1 VCRCESISRSN
12 RQIVEY
18 KYILIK
24 PIYFIY
30 LVKQKKME
38 VNLDIEPIESWGVTG
53 QHPLIISG
61 PCSAETEEQMLTTA
75 RALKSHGVQI
85 FRAGIWKPR
94 TRPNTFEGVGSV
106 GLKWMRM
113 IKEETGMLT
122 ATEVANVKHV
132 YEALKAGID
141 IIWIGARTSANP
153 FSVQEIADALNG
165 VDIPVLIKNPVNPDV
180 DLWIGAIERIYQAGI
195 TKIGAIHRGF
205 SSFEKSPYRNVPQWQ
220 IPIELRRRMRNLP
233 IICDPSH
240 IAGRADLVFEVS
252 QKAMDLS
259 QVGLIIES
267 HPNPKVAL
275 SDGKQQLTPDEVGD
289 LMKRIKIRKPTSED
303 GNVKATLEEL
313 RHKIDGFD
321 SELLDLFEK
330 RMEVVKQ
337 IGQHKKENDIRILQ
351 TNRWDAII
359 EAAVKT
365 GATKGLSEEFIT
377 RIFKAVH
384 QESINIQENILN
396 K

>member
-1 VCRCESISRSN
+1 
-12 RQIVEY
+12 
-18 KYILIK
+18 
-24 PIYFIY
+24 
-30 LVKQKKME
+30 ME
-38 VNLDIEPIESWGVTG
+38 INLDIEPIESWGVKE
-53 QHPLIISG
+53 QHPLIIAG
-61 PCSAETEEQMLTTA
+61 PCSAETEEQVLTTA
-75 RALKSHGVQI
+75 HALKSHGVQI

-106 GLKWMRM
+106 GLKWMKM
-113 IKEETGMLT
+113 VKEQTGMLT

-141 IIWIGARTSANP
+141 ILWIGARTSANP

-205 SSFEKSPYRNVPQWQ
+205 SSFEKSPYRNIPQWQ
-220 IPIELRRRMRNLP
+220 VPIELRRRMRNLP

-240 IAGRADLVFEVS
+240 IAGRADKVFEVS

-259 QVGLIIES
+259 QEGLIIES
-267 HPNPKVAL
+267 HPNPRVAL
-275 SDGKQQLTPDEVGD
+275 SDGKQQLTPDEVAD
-289 LMKRIKIRKPTSED
+289 LMKNIKLRKPSAEKE
-303 GNVKATLEEL
+303 NVKASLEEL
-313 RHKIDGFD
+313 RHKIDGLD

-330 RMEVVKQ
+330 RMDVVKQ
-337 IGQHKKENDIRILQ
+337 IGQHKKDNDIRILQ

-359 EAAVKT
+359 EAAVKK
-365 GATKGLSEEFIT
+365 GADKGLSEEFIT
-377 RIFKAVH
+377 KLFKAIH
-384 QESINIQENILN
+384 QESINIQEDILN
-396 K
+396 S